1 MTRTRKSGPTT
12 RSTATARVKP
22 AVRRNALPGRLSP
35 GMACDTAFRIIARR
49 HLDAVLAQHD
59 GTCRGDQEALHQIR
73 IALTHLRTAIRF
85 FSPMVDDTRRPAVWA
100 GLKWLNSQLGMVR
113 DLDVAIERVVA
124 ESGEELAVIAE
135 LRHWDEKRAESH
147 RLLARALRSARY
159 RRLVEQTSAWI
170 ESGPWSTRRSKEAIR
185 LRRRTLADHA
195 TAQLTAWET
204 TLLKKARKLRKL
216 DVEKRHKLRLLNKRL
231 TYSIESLGDLFA
243 DESLVKQKSILKQ
256 LRKAQ
261 KSLGQ
266 LNDDARGQILAASL
280 NEAIPGAGIRF
291 LDRKR
296 EKKLL
301 RTAAEAYRKLNKA
314 KPFRS
319 SDLAPNAEP
328 ED

>member
-1 MTRTRKSGPTT
+1 MARPSTT
-12 RSTATARVKP
+12 STAARALP
-22 AVRRNALPGRLSP
+22 AMRRNALPGRLSP

-59 GTCRGDQEALHQIR
+59 GTCRGDPDALHQIR

-85 FSPMVDDTRRPAVWA
+85 FSPMVDDALRPNVWA
-100 GLKWLNSQLGMVR
+100 ELKWLNSQLGMVR
-113 DLDVAIERVVA
+113 DLDVAIERLVA
-124 ESGEELAVIAE
+124 ETGDELAVIAE

-147 RLLARALRSARY
+147 RLLARALQSARY

-170 ESGPWSTRRSKEAIR
+170 ESGPWSTHRSKEAIR
-185 LRRRTLADHA
+185 LRRCSLAEHA
-195 TAQLTAWET
+195 TAQLAAWEK
-204 TLLKKARKLRKL
+204 TLLRKARKLSKL
-216 DVEKRHKLRLLNKRL
+216 DVEKRHKLRLLNKRM
-231 TYSIESLGDLFA
+231 TYSIESLADLFTDGA
-243 DESLVKQKSILKQ
+243 ATKQKSMLKQ

-266 LNDDARGQILAASL
+266 LNDDARGQALAAAL
-280 NEAIPGAGIRF
+280 NGAGLEAAARF
-291 LDRKR
+291 LNRKR

-301 RTAAEAYRKLNKA
+301 QTAAAAYRKLDRA

-328 ED
+328 EN

>member
-1 MTRTRKSGPTT
+1 MARP
-12 RSTATARVKP
+12 STISTTARAMP
-22 AVRRNALPGRLSP
+22 ATRRNALPGRLSP

-59 GTCRGDQEALHQIR
+59 GTCRGDPDALHQIR

-85 FSPMVDDTRRPAVWA
+85 FAPMVDDALRPNVWA
-100 GLKWLNSQLGMVR
+100 ELKWLNSQLGMVR

-124 ESGEELAVIAE
+124 ESGNELAVIAE
-135 LRHWDEKRAESH
+135 LQHWDEKRAESH
-147 RLLARALRSARY
+147 RLLARALQSARY

-185 LRRRTLADHA
+185 LRRCSLADHA
-195 TAQLTAWET
+195 TARLTEWET
-204 TLLKKARKLRKL
+204 TLLKKARKLSKL
-216 DVEKRHKLRLLNKRL
+216 DVEKRHKLRLLNKRM
-231 TYSIESLGDLFA
+231 TYSVESLADLFTDGSA
-243 DESLVKQKSILKQ
+243 TKRKSILKQ

-261 KSLGQ
+261 RSLGQ
-266 LNDDARGQILAASL
+266 LNDDARGQTLAASL
-280 NEAIPGAGIRF
+280 NGVGFQAGNRF

-301 RTAAEAYRKLNKA
+301 RTAAAAYRKLDKA

>member
-1 MTRTRKSGPTT
+1 MARPTT
-12 RSTATARVKP
+12 SSTATGRAKP
-22 AVRRNALPGRLSP
+22 AAGRNTLPGRLSP

-49 HLDAVLAQHD
+49 HLAAVLAQHE
-59 GTCRGDQEALHQIR
+59 GTCRGDPDALHQIR

-85 FSPMVDDTRRPAVWA
+85 FSPMVDDALRPKVWA
-100 GLKWLNSQLGMVR
+100 ELKWLNSQLGMVR

-124 ESGEELAVIAE
+124 ETGDELAVIAE
-135 LRHWDEKRAESH
+135 LQHWDEKRAESH
-147 RLLARALRSARY
+147 RLLARALQSARY
-159 RRLVEQTSAWI
+159 RRLVEQTSSWI

-185 LRRRTLADHA
+185 LRRRPLADHA
-195 TAQLTAWET
+195 TAQLTEWER
-204 TLLKKARKLRKL
+204 TLLRKARKLRKL
-216 DVEKRHKLRLLNKRL
+216 DVENRHKLRILNKRL
-231 TYSIESLGDLFA
+231 TYSIESLEDLFG
-243 DESLVKQKSILKQ
+243 DKSLAKQKSILKQ

-266 LNDDARGQILAASL
+266 LNDDARGQTLAASL
-280 NEAIPGAGIRF
+280 NEAVSEAGIRF

-301 RTAAEAYRKLNKA
+301 RTASTAYRKLDKA

-319 SDLAPNAEP
+319 SDLTPNSEP

>member
-1 MTRTRKSGPTT
+1 MARPSTT
-12 RSTATARVKP
+12 STAARAMP
-22 AVRRNALPGRLSP
+22 ATRRNALPGRLSS

-59 GTCRGDQEALHQIR
+59 GTCRGDPDALHQIR

-85 FSPMVDDTRRPAVWA
+85 FSPMLDDALRPTVWA
-100 GLKWLNSQLGMVR
+100 ELKWLNSQLGMVR

-124 ESGEELAVIAE
+124 ESGDELAVIAE
-135 LRHWDEKRAESH
+135 LQHWDEKRAESH
-147 RLLARALRSARY
+147 RLLARALQSARY

-185 LRRRTLADHA
+185 LRRCSLAEHA
-195 TAQLTAWET
+195 TARLTEWET
-204 TLLKKARKLRKL
+204 TLLKKARKLGKL
-216 DVEKRHKLRLLNKRL
+216 DVEKRHKLRLLNKRM
-231 TYSIESLGDLFA
+231 TYSVESLADLFTDGA
-243 DESLVKQKSILKQ
+243 ATKQKSILKQ

-261 KSLGQ
+261 RSLGQ
-266 LNDDARGQILAASL
+266 LNDDARGQTLAASL
-280 NEAIPGAGIRF
+280 NGVGFEAGTRF

-301 RTAAEAYRKLNKA
+301 RTAAAAYRKLDRA

-328 ED
+328 EN

>member
-1 MTRTRKSGPTT
+1 MARPTKN
-12 RSTATARVKP
+12 STARAKP
-22 AVRRNALPGRLSP
+22 VARRNVLPGRLSP

-59 GTCRGDQEALHQIR
+59 GTCRGDPEALHQIR
-73 IALTHLRTAIRF
+73 IPLTHLRTAIRF
-85 FSPMVDDTRRPAVWA
+85 FSPMVDDGLRPQVWTE
-100 GLKWLNSQLGMVR
+100 LKWLNSQLGMVR
-113 DLDVAIERVVA
+113 DLDVAIDRVIA
-124 ESGEELAVIAE
+124 ESGGELDVIAE
-135 LRHWDEKRAESH
+135 LQHWDEKRAESH
-147 RLLARALRSARY
+147 RLLSRALQSARY

-185 LRRRTLADHA
+185 LRRRPLADHA
-195 TAQLTAWET
+195 TAQLTEWET
-204 TLLKKARKLRKL
+204 TLLKKARKLHKL
-216 DVEKRHKLRLLNKRL
+216 DVEKRHKLRLLNKRM
-231 TYSIESLGDLFA
+231 TYSVESLEDLFA
-243 DESLVKQKSILKQ
+243 DESLTKQKSILKQ

-266 LNDDARGQILAASL
+266 LNDDARGQALAASL
-280 NEAIPGAGIRF
+280 NDAAPEAGIRF

-301 RTAAEAYRKLNKA
+301 RAASKAYRKLDKA

-319 SDLAPNAEP
+319 SDLAPNAQP